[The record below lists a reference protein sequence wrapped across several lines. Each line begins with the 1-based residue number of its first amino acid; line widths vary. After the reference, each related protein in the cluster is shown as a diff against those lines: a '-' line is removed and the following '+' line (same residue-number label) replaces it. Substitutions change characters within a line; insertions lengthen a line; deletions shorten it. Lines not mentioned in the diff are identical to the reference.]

1 MVPELDCENDLTN
14 PIRLGP
20 KNIGNKPRLMKITV
34 KTEET
39 KKKILSNVS
48 RLNNSKTDPRK
59 RIYINQDYT
68 NKEREQYKT
77 LRAELKDRTDKGE
90 KNLIIRNMRIVTKTQ
105 TPDMTADNQ
114 DKNQTGQ

>member
-68 NKEREQYKT
+68 NKEREPGGDHATGYWPS
-77 LRAELKDRTDKGE
+77 AGWWVIFFFLKVENSISTWVPKVGVGGYYFYPKLE
-90 KNLIIRNMRIVTKTQ
+90 
-105 TPDMTADNQ
+105 
-114 DKNQTGQ
+114 